1 MMKRVLILGLLCLPV
16 MLHAQ
21 SASSADRLFLDEK
34 YDEAQE
40 QYGLLLRQSPKN
52 ALYLYRYARCAQEL
66 GDDATAVRYFVAA
79 GTKYSLRDFFL
90 GESYWR
96 LWRFDEAEKSYNAFL
111 KNVPKSDRKDLINSR
126 MQYAGFVSRY
136 LKHVERLCIFDS
148 VTVAKR
154 DLLSAYPLDA
164 DAGFL
169 SMDST
174 GCVTFTNSRGDCKYF
189 SAWRDSSQVLNSRY
203 RLLNRWDKEE
213 ILPNTVNFTAG
224 QNYPYCLNDGV
235 TLYFAAQDSTGFGGW
250 DIFVTR
256 YNTATNTYTRPENVG
271 LPFNSPAND
280 YMLVLDEV
288 RQTGYFA
295 TDRFSGQ
302 DSVRVYSF
310 ALEGD
315 KTYLKDMPMDSLIAF
330 ARLRSY
336 CIAQRRAE
344 SVRPVAPQPET
355 RKTVAM
361 HFVVDD
367 HTVYTSPEQ
376 FGSDD
381 ARRLYGQ
388 YMQVLDSVQATDR
401 RLEELRLQYMA
412 ADSEQKQQIAPQL
425 LREEENKGNLNH
437 DAADMLQ
444 RLREMES
451 GR

>member
-1 MMKRVLILGLLCLPV
+1 MMKRVLIFGLLCLPV

-21 SASSADRLFLDEK
+21 SASSADRLFQDEN
-34 YDEAQE
+34 YAEAQGQYE
-40 QYGLLLRQSPKN
+40 QLLRQSPKN
-52 ALYLYRYARCAQEL
+52 ALYLYRYARCAQIL

-96 LWRFDEAEKSYNAFL
+96 LWHFDEAEKAYNDFL
-111 KNVPKSDRKDLINSR
+111 ENVPKSDRRDLINSR
-126 MQYAGFVSRY
+126 MQYAGFVSRH
-136 LKHVERLCIFDS
+136 LKHVERLRIFDS

-154 DLLSAYPLDA
+154 DLLSVYPLGT
-164 DAGFL
+164 DAGSL
-169 SMDST
+169 SMDSA
-174 GCVTFTNSRGDCKYF
+174 GCVTFMNSRGDCKYF
-189 SAWRDSSQVLNSRY
+189 SAWRDSLQVLGSRY

-213 ILPNTVNFTAG
+213 ILPPTVNFTGG

-235 TLYFAAQDSTGFGGW
+235 TLYFAAQDLAGFGGW

-310 ALEGD
+310 ALDGD
-315 KTYLKDMPMDSLIAF
+315 KTYLKDMPIDSLIAF
-330 ARLRSY
+330 ARLRRY
-336 CIAQRRAE
+336 YTAQRRTK
-344 SVRPVAPQPET
+344 PVQP
-355 RKTVAM
+355 TVAQPKNKKPAAM

-381 ARRLYGQ
+381 ARRLYEQ
-388 YMQVLDSVQATDR
+388 YMQMLDSVQATDR
-401 RLEELRLQYMA
+401 RLEELRLQYMT

-425 LREEENKGNLNH
+425 LQEEENKGNLNR
-437 DAADMLQ
+437 DAADMLH